1 MTYHT
6 ENKYV
11 SLLHIAYMIGIVER
25 DKSYNGFSKGP
36 ILLSQT
42 IDVANFY

>member
-11 SLLHIAYMIGIVER
+11 SLLHIAYMTGIVER
-25 DKSYNGFSKGP
+25 DKPYNGFSKGP

-42 IDVANFY
+42 IDVTNFY